1 MRRTQGTEL
10 FWESEVMSKRSKRET
25 AVRQHFYEENRRQPT
40 DEELKIL
47 MRHTDRDTTKARLQ
61 ACSNRR

>member
-1 MRRTQGTEL
+1 
-10 FWESEVMSKRSKRET
+10 MSKRSKRET